1 MKNIIL
7 LGFFILSNLMLAQ
20 DETEFLNSDD
30 IKQIYQEQELIKK
43 KSGTYFGLGTGMS
56 IMRLIQAQ
64 EPEPFAPPTPYD
76 PIVFTLQTGVQSFF
90 TKNVGVRG
98 FLALDMFGDEANY
111 ELKKIPYKSF
121 FMMLSLGLDA
131 IIEFALTQKNRH
143 FLGFY
148 AGAGVGGVIYGDNRS
163 YSGLKNLYISGGFI
177 VQGGIE
183 LTLAIRHR
191 ISLGIK
197 ITPIQKDILAPFIE
211 QTDFLGSLMY
221 SYLF

>member
-1 MKNIIL
+1 MKRIL
-7 LGFFILSNLMLAQ
+7 FLGFFIFSSFILAQ

-43 KSGTYFGLGTGMS
+43 KSGTYFGFGLGMS
-56 IMRLIQAQ
+56 IMRLIRAQ
-64 EPEPFAPPTPYD
+64 EPKPYSPPTPYD
-76 PIVFTLQTGVQSFF
+76 PIIFSFQTGVQSFF

-98 FLALDMFGDEANY
+98 FIALDTFGDEINY
-111 ELKKIPYKSF
+111 ELKKTSYKSF

-131 IIEFALTQKNRH
+131 IIEFALTQKNQH

-148 AGAGVGGVIYGDNRS
+148 AGAGIGGVIYGDNQS
-163 YSGLKNLYISGGFI
+163 YSGFKNLYISGGFI
-177 VQGGIE
+177 VQGGVE

-197 ITPIQKDILAPFIE
+197 ITPIQKDIFAPFIE